1 MSERVAIITGAAGG
15 IGQALT
21 RGLVNSGL
29 RVLAVDRAT
38 DGIPEGATALAADLS
53 DPGQAAGVVAQALER
68 FGRLDILVNNAGI
81 GMGSIRPDHWR
92 KPIDFWEV
100 SPEQYQRFVAINAVA
115 PFVIART
122 AIPHMLKEKWG
133 RIVNVTTSLGTMVRR
148 GYIAYGSS
156 KAALEA
162 QTAVMAA
169 DLDGTGVTANVLVPG
184 GATDT
189 AMVPPE
195 SGFAREKLLKPEV
208 MVPPLLHLLSDAGG
222 AINGRRFLA
231 VHWDTSLAPE
241 EAAAK
246 AGAPAAWQAL
256 AVLPIVPKD

>member
-1 MSERVAIITGAAGG
+1 MTQRVAIITGAAGG
-15 IGQALT
+15 IGRALT
-21 RGLVNSGL
+21 RGLVESGAK
-29 RVLAVDRAT
+29 VLAVDRAT
-38 DGIPEGATALAADLS
+38 DGIPEGATPLAADLS
-53 DPGQAAGVVAQALER
+53 DTKQAAGVVAQALER
-68 FGRLDILVNNAGI
+68 FGRLDIVVNNAGI
-81 GMGSIRPDHWR
+81 GMGAIRPDHWR

-115 PFVIART
+115 PFVIARA
-122 AIPHMLKEKWG
+122 AIPHLLEQKWG

-162 QTAVMAA
+162 QTAIIAA
-169 DLDGTGVTANVLVPG
+169 DLEGTGVTANVLVPG
-184 GATDT
+184 GATNT
-189 AMVPPE
+189 SMVPPE
-195 SGFAREKLLKPEV
+195 SGFAREKLLQPEV
-208 MVPPLLHLLSDAGG
+208 MVPPLLHLVSDAGS

-231 VHWDTSLAPE
+231 VHWDAKLPPG

-256 AVLPIVPKD
+256 AVLPIVPTD